1 MPLPPWTIELLRRG
15 VNDLAQQVSD
25 PDKVEQLKQQAT
37 RLVEDLPR
45 VAREKVDAV
54 LQQAQSSFDAAT
66 SKGSAAKHMASG
78 NAVNASGC
86 LLHPDAGGLAWLPV
100 QSIAASQRHL
110 GESWSG
116 STGGVQELNALLSER
131 IHERCGVTGLH
142 AFVLPSIDHA
152 MAALTHAVD
161 VRRLWVPRWSAV
173 PMNSAGDVLADR
185 VRLQQRRKSD
195 IEIHEFGST
204 MIGDAAVSP
213 ESGFEEE
220 HDYIMHLSPIGPDD
234 QLRVLGP
241 RSIMVMPHGR
251 WFSDNAVDF
260 SRVPLSGSVEQA
272 IKDGVSGVVLG
283 TGVLTGCPQAAV
295 VVADEELA
303 RRIQAGDGFSLRLG
317 AACLAAMVTE
327 SVAVAEKGSLPV
339 DVLMNA
345 PEENLVSRAERLAI
359 QLSASD
365 RIQSVRVTDRPATI
379 ATDSSV
385 TLPSRQV
392 ELAIHGDLA
401 HGLHQQL
408 RQQNPAIL
416 TAVIDSDNSDEGGN
430 SDEQSGSQHLLMD
443 LRWVT
448 SDEQVEI
455 AKCLTEAMS

>member
-25 PDKVEQLKQQAT
+25 PEKVEQLKQQAT

-54 LQQAQSSFDAAT
+54 LQQAQSSIDAAT
-66 SKGSAAKHMASG
+66 SKGPAAKHMATG

-86 LLHPDAGGLAWLPV
+86 LLHPDAGGLAWIPV

-110 GESWSG
+110 GESWAG
-116 STGGVQELNALLSER
+116 STVGVQELNALLSER
-131 IHERCGVTGLH
+131 IRERCGVTGLH
-142 AFVLPSIDHA
+142 AFVVPSIDHA
-152 MAALTHAVD
+152 MAVLTHASD

-173 PMNSAGDVLADR
+173 PMNRDGDVLADR
-185 VRLQQRRKSD
+185 LRIQQRRHSE
-195 IEIHEFGST
+195 IEVHEFGST
-204 MIGDAAVSP
+204 AIGDAAVSP
-213 ESGFEEE
+213 ESGFDEEQ
-220 HDYIMHLSPIGPDD
+220 DYILHLSPIGLDD
-234 QLRVLGP
+234 QQRVLGP
-241 RSIMVMPHGR
+241 RSIMVIPHGR
-251 WFSDNAVDF
+251 WFRDDAVDF
-260 SRVPLSGSVEQA
+260 SRVSLSGSVEQA
-272 IKDGVSGVVLG
+272 IQDGVSGVVLG
-283 TGVLTGCPQAAV
+283 TGVLTGCPRAAV
-295 VVADEELA
+295 VVADDKLA
-303 RRIQAGDGFSLRLG
+303 RRIQAGDCFSLRLG

-359 QLSASD
+359 QLSATD
-365 RIQSVRVTDRPATI
+365 RIQSVRVTDRAATI

-392 ELAIHGDLA
+392 ELAIQGNSA
-401 HGLHQQL
+401 HSFHEQL
-408 RQQNPAIL
+408 RLQNPAIL
-416 TAVIDSDNSDEGGN
+416 TAVIDADVSDGGGDSN
-430 SDEQSGSQHLLMD
+430 EPSGSQHLAID